1 MDTQVSSIIIGVSNA
16 SGRVEESTILALTD
30 GPAPLLPSHLRR
42 FRYFP
47 ATSLVVGDALAMGL
61 ALATVHLSSAFA
73 ASTSAPLQVLDGQL
87 GAEKSLW
94 LSICMLAGIVYY
106 FSARG
111 HYRDRLPLW
120 SEIPQIIAISLG
132 AMVVASGIGFL
143 LGSAHAAARLAEQ
156 WVVFAGLAI
165 SLRQIAKYILHHF
178 GLWQLPVLLV
188 GDAETCAKT
197 VEAFSSE
204 RLPGLRAVDC
214 ISSESLLRVAP
225 AHLTRVL
232 LARHGALR
240 LVLAI
245 DVNDATG
252 RSVISRVTRGRVPFS
267 LVPQMADIPID
278 HNSLSYFSY
287 DTMMLTFRS
296 KLDLPFH
303 RATKIAFDVAV
314 AGVLLLL
321 TLPFFALLYGLVRLD
336 GGPATFG
343 HLRVGRNGQAFR
355 CLKFRT
361 MVPNAEAVLADLLA
375 RDADAAAEW
384 AATHKLTRD
393 PRITKLGRLLRKT
406 SLDELPQLLNV
417 LRLDMSLVG
426 PRPIV
431 TSELTY
437 YGDDIEYYHA
447 IRPGITGLWQV
458 SGRSDTSYPRRVQLD
473 NWYVRNWSLWSDVVI
488 LAKTVPAVL
497 FQSGAR

>member
-1 MDTQVSSIIIGVSNA
+1 MDTQVSSIIIGVADAAGQVPESNILTLA
-16 SGRVEESTILALTD
+16 SGPT
-30 GPAPLLPSHLRR
+30 PALPSDLRR
-42 FRYFP
+42 FRYFS
-47 ATSLVVGDALAMGL
+47 ATALMMGDALAFAL
-61 ALATVHLSSAFA
+61 ALATVHLSSAFS
-73 ASTSAPLQVLDGQL
+73 ASTSLLVPDGHL
-87 GAEKSLW
+87 ATEKSLW
-94 LSICMLAGIVYY
+94 LSIFMMAGLVYY
-106 FSARG
+106 FSTKG
-111 HYRDRLPLW
+111 HYRDRLPFW
-120 SEIPQIIAISLG
+120 SEVPQIIAISVA
-132 AMVVASGIGFL
+132 AMTVAAGFGVL
-143 LGSAHAAARLAEQ
+143 LGSLHDAARMTEQ
-156 WVVFAGLAI
+156 WVVFAALAI
-165 SLRQIAKYILHHF
+165 SLRQIAKHTLHHF

-188 GDAETCAKT
+188 GDTETCNKT
-197 VEAFSSE
+197 IEAFSSE

-225 AHLTRVL
+225 SHLTRVL
-232 LARHGALR
+232 LTRYGAVR

-245 DVNDATG
+245 DVNEAAG
-252 RSVISRVTRGRVPFS
+252 RAVISRVTRGRVPFS

-278 HNSLSYFSY
+278 HSRLSYFSF

-314 AGVLLLL
+314 ASALLFLA
-321 TLPFFALLYGLVRLD
+321 LPVFLILYGLVRMD

-343 HLRVGRNGQAFR
+343 HLRVGRNGQPFR

-361 MVPNAEAVLADLLA
+361 MVPNAEEVLADLLA
-375 RDADAAAEW
+375 RDAHAAAEW
-384 AATHKLTRD
+384 AATRKLTND
-393 PRITKLGRLLRKT
+393 PRITAIGRLLRQT

-431 TSELTY
+431 TAEADH
-437 YGDDIEYYHA
+437 YGDDMEYYHA

-473 NWYVRNWSLWSDVVI
+473 NWYVRNWSLWNDVVI
-488 LAKTVPAVL
+488 LARTVPAVL
-497 FQSGAR
+497 FRNGAR